1 MVWTPPGSDATSLP
15 HQLIPVSSNQEETEM
30 DATTVAVDLAKSV
43 FELAVANGQWRVVE
57 RRRLNRAQF
66 TRYLTATAPTHLVME
81 ACGMAHFWGRLAQ
94 QHGHRVTLVPPAY
107 VRPYVRRNKTD
118 RADAEAILEAVR
130 SGEMPS
136 VPVKRVDQQ
145 ALVALHRVRE
155 QWMTT
160 RTARINTLR
169 GILREH
175 GITLPAGAQTAVK
188 AVPAMLEDPNTSLP
202 MHLRTILASVH
213 QEIRALEAR
222 VADLERELRVLA
234 DADPVVTRLRT
245 IPGIGLLT
253 ATALVGTVGNIHTFR
268 RARQFASWLGLTPR
282 ERSSGQRRR
291 LGAISKQG
299 DVYLR
304 CLLTHGARAVLVSAH
319 RRTASGQSLT
329 RLHQWAVTL
338 RHRRGHNKATVA
350 VANKL
355 GRIVWAVWHRDVPCA
370 LPDAA

>member
-1 MVWTPPGSDATSLP
+1 
-15 HQLIPVSSNQEETEM
+15 M
-30 DATTVAVDLAKSV
+30 DATTVAVDLAKTV
-43 FELAVANGQWRVVE
+43 FELAIANAQWRIVV
-57 RRRLNRAQF
+57 RQRLNRKQF
-66 TRYLTATAPTHLVME
+66 TRFLAETPATHVVME
-81 ACGMAHFWGRLAQ
+81 ACGMAHYWGRVAQ

-136 VPVKRVDQQ
+136 VPVKRVEQQ

-175 GITLPAGAQTAVK
+175 GVLLPVGARAAVQAMPTLLEKAATTLP
-188 AVPAMLEDPNTSLP
+188 L
-202 MHLRTILASVH
+202 HLRTVLTDVH
-213 QEIRALEAR
+213 AEIRALETRIAA
-222 VADLERELRVLA
+222 VEHELRGLA
-234 DADPVVTRLRT
+234 DADPVVARLLT
-245 IPGIGLLT
+245 IPGIGVLT
-253 ATALVGTVGNIHTFR
+253 ATALVGSVGHVHAFR

-282 ERSSGQRRR
+282 EHSSGTRRR
-291 LGAISKQG
+291 LGGISKRG

-304 CLLTHGARAVLVSAH
+304 CLLTHGARAVLVAAQ
-319 RRTASGQSLT
+319 RRKAAAQPLT
-329 RLHQWAVTL
+329 RLHHWAMTV
-338 RHRRGHNKATVA
+338 RDRRGHNKATIA

-355 GRIVWAVWHRDVPCA
+355 GRTVWAVWHKDVPFA
-370 LPDAA
+370 MPDVA

>member
-1 MVWTPPGSDATSLP
+1 
-15 HQLIPVSSNQEETEM
+15 M
-30 DATTVAVDLAKSV
+30 DATTVAVDLAKTV
-43 FELAVANGQWRVVE
+43 FELAIANAQWRVIS
-57 RRRLNRAQF
+57 RQRLNRAQF
-66 TRYLTATAPTHLVME
+66 TRYLTQTAPTHVVME
-81 ACGMAHFWGRLAQ
+81 ACGMAHYWGRLAQ

-136 VPVKRVDQQ
+136 VPVKRIEQQ

-175 GITLPAGAQTAVK
+175 GVLLPAGARAAVQ
-188 AVPAMLEDPNTSLP
+188 AVPALLDDARTVLP
-202 MHLRTILASVH
+202 MHLRTVLASVH
-213 QEIRALEAR
+213 AEIRAIETR
-222 VADLERELRVLA
+222 IADLERELRVLA
-234 DADPVVTRLRT
+234 AADPVAERLMT
-245 IPGIGLLT
+245 IPGIGVLT
-253 ATALVGTVGNIHTFR
+253 ATALVGSIGHIHAFR

-282 ERSSGQRRR
+282 EHSSGTRRR
-291 LGAISKQG
+291 LGGISKRG
-299 DVYLR
+299 DIYLR
-304 CLLTHGARAVLVSAH
+304 CLLTHGARAVLVAAS
-319 RRTASGQSLT
+319 RRRAAAAPPPRPPPWVITV
-329 RLHQWAVTL
+329 RE
-338 RHRRGHNKATVA
+338 RRGHNKATIA

-355 GRIVWAVWHRDVPCA
+355 GRTVWAVWHKDVPFA